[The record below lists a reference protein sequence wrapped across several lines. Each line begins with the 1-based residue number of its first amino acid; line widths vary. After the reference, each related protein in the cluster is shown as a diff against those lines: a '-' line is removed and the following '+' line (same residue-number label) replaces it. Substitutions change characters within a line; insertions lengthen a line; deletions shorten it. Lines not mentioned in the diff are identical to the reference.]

1 MDRDKNG
8 FIDHVELYGAF
19 KSNGIAITEKEVKKM
34 IGKKFF
40 NFLIK
45 STPLPILNPNIQI
58 FFKILNFR
66 TKWSKMKVYSLY

>member
-34 IGKKFF
+34 IGKK
-40 NFLIK
+40 
-45 STPLPILNPNIQI
+45 S
-58 FFKILNFR
+58 
-66 TKWSKMKVYSLY
+66 